1 MTQRRLTGSRIR
13 ERRLDAAMR
22 QADLARAA
30 GISASYLNLIEH
42 NRRRIGGRILNDLAR
57 ALGLDPSQLSE
68 GAETALI
75 EDLRGAAATLPA
87 AEAEVG
93 KAEEFAGR
101 FPGWAGLVADQAAQI
116 ARLEARVK
124 SLADRMAHD
133 PQLATSLHEVISA
146 VTSIRSTSSILVG
159 SEDLDRDWQE
169 RFHRNIYNDSQRLA
183 DSSRALVGYLEAPA
197 DSGALALSPVEEVDA
212 YFDRRGHHIADLEG
226 PAESD
231 ADVEELIV
239 ATALTNPAAEMLLRG
254 RLSTYRSDARA
265 MPQDA
270 FEAAAIET
278 RHDPALLAAR
288 FGVGP
293 AAILRRLSS
302 LPERPAHPA
311 FGFASCDGAGA
322 VTRLKAIEGFS
333 LPRAAA
339 ACPVWPLFQALS
351 RPGQPIRAIVAQPG
365 EGGRRYLCHAIAGPL
380 GPVRFD
386 GLAPVEAVMLV
397 QAAPL
402 GEAVMLDVGGGCRIC
417 PRPACPAR
425 REPSLLA

>member
-1 MTQRRLTGSRIR
+1 
-13 ERRLDAAMR
+13 MR

-42 NRRRIGGRILNDLAR
+42 NRRRIGGRVLNDLAR
-57 ALGLDPSQLSE
+57 ALGVDPTQLSE

-75 EDLRGAAATLPA
+75 QDLRGAAATRSA
-87 AEAEVG
+87 AGAEIDRV
-93 KAEEFAGR
+93 EEFAGR
-101 FPGWAGLVADQAAQI
+101 FPGWAGLVTDQAAQI
-116 ARLEARVK
+116 ARLEAKVK
-124 SLADRMAHD
+124 SLTDRMAHD

-159 SEDLDRDWQE
+159 GEVLDRDWQE

-197 DSGALALSPVEEVDA
+197 DGGALALSPVEEVDA
-212 YFDRRGHHIADLEG
+212 YFDRRGHHIADLEE
-226 PAESD
+226 PEASVAALIAD
-231 ADVEELIV
+231 AAL
-239 ATALTNPAAEMLLRG
+239 ATPAAELLLQG
-254 RLSTYRSDARA
+254 RLALYRDDART
-265 MPQDA
+265 MPLAD
-270 FEAAAIET
+270 FETTSIQL

-293 AAILRRLSS
+293 AAVLRRLSS

-322 VTRLKAIEGFS
+322 VTRLKMIEGFN

-351 RPGQPIRAIVAQPG
+351 RPGQPIRAVVALPG
-365 EGGRRYLCHAIAGPL
+365 EGGRRFLCHAIAGPL

-397 QAAPL
+397 QVAPA
-402 GEAVMLDVGGGCRIC
+402 GEAAMLEAGGGCRIC
-417 PRPACPAR
+417 PRSACPAR

>member
-1 MTQRRLTGSRIR
+1 
-13 ERRLDAAMR
+13 MR
-22 QADLARAA
+22 QADLAKAA

-42 NRRRIGGRILNDLAR
+42 NRRRIGGRVLNDLAR
-57 ALGLDPSQLSE
+57 ALGLDPTQLSE

-75 EDLRGAAATLPA
+75 QDLRGAAATRSA
-87 AEAEVG
+87 AEAEVDR
-93 KAEEFAGR
+93 AEEFAGR
-101 FPGWAGLVADQAAQI
+101 FPGWAGLVTDQAAQI
-116 ARLEARVK
+116 ARLEAKVK
-124 SLADRMAHD
+124 SLTDRMAHD

-159 SEDLDRDWQE
+159 GEVLDRDWQE

-197 DSGALALSPVEEVDA
+197 DGGALALSPVEEVDA

-226 PAESD
+226 PEGSVEALIAD
-231 ADVEELIV
+231 AAL
-239 ATALTNPAAEMLLRG
+239 ATSAAELL
-254 RLSTYRSDARA
+254 LQSCLALYRDDARA
-265 MPQDA
+265 MPLA
-270 FEAAAIET
+270 EFEAAAIEL

-293 AAILRRLSS
+293 AAVLRRLSS

-322 VTRLKAIEGFS
+322 VTRLKTIEGFS

-351 RPGQPIRAIVAQPG
+351 RPGQPIRAVVALPG

-397 QAAPL
+397 QAEPI
-402 GEAVMLDVGGGCRIC
+402 GETATLEVGGGCRIC

>member
-1 MTQRRLTGSRIR
+1 VTQRQLTGSRIR
-13 ERRLDAAMR
+13 ERRLDAAIR
-22 QADLARAA
+22 QADLAKAA

-42 NRRRIGGRILNDLAR
+42 NRRRIGGRVLNDLAR
-57 ALGLDPSQLSE
+57 ALGLDPTLLSE

-75 EDLRGAAATLPA
+75 QDLRGAAATRLV
-87 AEAEVG
+87 AEAEVDRT
-93 KAEEFAGR
+93 EEFAGR
-101 FPGWAGLVADQAAQI
+101 FPGWAGLVTDQAAQI
-116 ARLEARVK
+116 ARLEAKVK
-124 SLADRMAHD
+124 SLTDRMAHD

-159 SEDLDRDWQE
+159 GEVLDRDWQE

-197 DSGALALSPVEEVDA
+197 DGGALALSPVEEVDA

-226 PAESD
+226 PEGPVEALIAD
-231 ADVEELIV
+231 AGL
-239 ATALTNPAAEMLLRG
+239 ATLAAETLLQG
-254 RLSTYRSDARA
+254 RLALYRDDARV
-265 MPQDA
+265 MPLAD
-270 FEAAAIET
+270 FEAAAIEL

-293 AAILRRLSS
+293 AAVLRRLSS

-322 VTRLKAIEGFS
+322 VTRLKMIEGFN

-351 RPGQPIRAIVAQPG
+351 RPGQPIRAVVALPG
-365 EGGRRYLCHAIAGPL
+365 EGGRRYLCHATAGPL

-397 QAAPL
+397 QAAPTSETATL
-402 GEAVMLDVGGGCRIC
+402 EAGGGCRIC
-417 PRPACPAR
+417 PRSACPAR

>member
-1 MTQRRLTGSRIR
+1 
-13 ERRLDAAMR
+13 MR

-42 NRRRIGGRILNDLAR
+42 NRRRIGGRVLNDLAR
-57 ALGLDPSQLSE
+57 ALGVDPTQLSE

-75 EDLRGAAATLPA
+75 QDLRGAAATRPA
-87 AEAEVG
+87 AEAEVDR
-93 KAEEFAGR
+93 AEEFAGR
-101 FPGWAGLVADQAAQI
+101 FPGWAGLVTDQAAQI
-116 ARLEARVK
+116 ARLEAKVK
-124 SLADRMAHD
+124 SLTDRMAHD

-159 SEDLDRDWQE
+159 GEVLDRDWQE

-197 DSGALALSPVEEVDA
+197 DGGALALSPVEEVDA

-226 PAESD
+226 PEASVAALIAD
-231 ADVEELIV
+231 AAL
-239 ATALTNPAAEMLLRG
+239 ATPAAELLLQG
-254 RLSTYRSDARA
+254 RLALYRDDARA
-265 MPQDA
+265 MPLAD
-270 FEAAAIET
+270 FETAAIEL

-288 FGVGP
+288 FGVNP
-293 AAILRRLSS
+293 AAVLRRLSS
-302 LPERPAHPA
+302 LPERPTHPA

-322 VTRLKAIEGFS
+322 VTRLKTIEGFN

-351 RPGQPIRAIVAQPG
+351 RPGQPIRAVVALPG
-365 EGGRRYLCHAIAGPL
+365 EGGRRFLCHAIAGPL

-397 QAAPL
+397 QVAPA
-402 GEAVMLDVGGGCRIC
+402 GEAAMLEAGGGCRIC
-417 PRPACPAR
+417 PRSACPAR

>member
-1 MTQRRLTGSRIR
+1 
-13 ERRLDAAMR
+13 MR
-22 QADLARAA
+22 QTDLARAA

-42 NRRRIGGRILNDLAR
+42 NRRRIGGRVLNDLAR
-57 ALGLDPSQLSE
+57 ALGVDPTQLSE

-75 EDLRGAAATLPA
+75 QDLRGAVATRPTA
-87 AEAEVG
+87 GAEIDRV
-93 KAEEFAGR
+93 EEFAGR
-101 FPGWAGLVADQAAQI
+101 FPGWAGLVTDQAAQI
-116 ARLEARVK
+116 ARLEAKVK
-124 SLADRMAHD
+124 SLTDRMAHD
-133 PQLATSLHEVISA
+133 PQLSTSLHEVISA

-159 SEDLDRDWQE
+159 GEVLDRDWQE

-183 DSSRALVGYLEAPA
+183 DSSRALVGYLEAPG
-197 DSGALALSPVEEVDA
+197 DGGALAMSPVEEVDA

-226 PAESD
+226 PISSD
-231 ADVEELIV
+231 SNLEELVV
-239 ATALTNPAAEMLLRG
+239 AAALTSPTAEALLRG
-254 RLSTYRSDARA
+254 RLRSYRDDVRA
-265 MPQDA
+265 MPLDN
-270 FEAAAIET
+270 FEGAAIEL

-288 FGVGP
+288 FGAGP
-293 AAILRRLSS
+293 AAVLRRLSS

-322 VTRLKAIEGFS
+322 VTRLKMIEGFN

-351 RPGQPIRAIVAQPG
+351 RPGQPIRAVVALPG

-397 QAAPL
+397 QVAPA
-402 GEAVMLDVGGGCRIC
+402 GEAAMLEAGGGCRIC
-417 PRPACPAR
+417 PRSACPAR

>member
-1 MTQRRLTGSRIR
+1 
-13 ERRLDAAMR
+13 MR

-42 NRRRIGGRILNDLAR
+42 NRRRIGGRVMNDLAR
-57 ALGLDPSQLSE
+57 ALGVDPTQLSE

-75 EDLRGAAATLPA
+75 QDLRGAAATRPA
-87 AEAEVG
+87 AEAEVDR
-93 KAEEFAGR
+93 AEEFAGR
-101 FPGWAGLVADQAAQI
+101 FPGWAGLVTDQAAQI
-116 ARLEARVK
+116 ARLEAKVK
-124 SLADRMAHD
+124 SLTDRMAHD

-159 SEDLDRDWQE
+159 GEVLDRDWQE

-197 DSGALALSPVEEVDA
+197 DGGALALSPVEEVDA

-226 PAESD
+226 PEASVAALIAD
-231 ADVEELIV
+231 AAL
-239 ATALTNPAAEMLLRG
+239 ATPAAELLLQG
-254 RLSTYRSDARA
+254 RLALYRDDART
-265 MPQDA
+265 MPLAD
-270 FEAAAIET
+270 FETTAIEL

-293 AAILRRLSS
+293 AAVLRRLSS

-322 VTRLKAIEGFS
+322 VTRLKMIEGFN

-351 RPGQPIRAIVAQPG
+351 RPGQPIRAVVALPG
-365 EGGRRYLCHAIAGPL
+365 EGGRRFLCHAIAGPL

-397 QAAPL
+397 QVAPA
-402 GEAVMLDVGGGCRIC
+402 GEAAMLEAGGGCRIC
-417 PRPACPAR
+417 PRSACPAR

>member
-1 MTQRRLTGSRIR
+1 
-13 ERRLDAAMR
+13 MR
-22 QADLARAA
+22 QADLAKAA

-42 NRRRIGGRILNDLAR
+42 NRRRIGGRVLNDLAR
-57 ALGLDPSQLSE
+57 ALGLDPTQLSE

-75 EDLRGAAATLPA
+75 QDLRGAAATRSA
-87 AEAEVG
+87 AEAEVDR
-93 KAEEFAGR
+93 AEEFAGR
-101 FPGWAGLVADQAAQI
+101 FPGWAGLVTDQAAQI
-116 ARLEARVK
+116 ARLEAKVK
-124 SLADRMAHD
+124 SLTDRMAHD

-159 SEDLDRDWQE
+159 GEVLDRDWQE

-197 DSGALALSPVEEVDA
+197 DGGALALSPVEEVDA

-226 PAESD
+226 PEGSVEALIAD
-231 ADVEELIV
+231 AAL
-239 ATALTNPAAEMLLRG
+239 ATSAAELL
-254 RLSTYRSDARA
+254 LQSCLALYRDDARA
-265 MPQDA
+265 MPLA
-270 FEAAAIET
+270 EFEATAIEL

-293 AAILRRLSS
+293 AAVLRRLSS

-322 VTRLKAIEGFS
+322 VTRLKTIEGFS

-351 RPGQPIRAIVAQPG
+351 RPGQPIRAVVALPG
-365 EGGRRYLCHAIAGPL
+365 EGGRRYLCHATAGPL

-397 QAAPL
+397 QAAPTSETATL
-402 GEAVMLDVGGGCRIC
+402 EAGGGCRIC
-417 PRPACPAR
+417 PRSACPAR

>member
-1 MTQRRLTGSRIR
+1 
-13 ERRLDAAMR
+13 MR
-22 QADLARAA
+22 QADLAKAA

-42 NRRRIGGRILNDLAR
+42 NRRRIGGRVLNDLAR
-57 ALGLDPSQLSE
+57 ALGLDPAQLSE

-75 EDLRGAAATLPA
+75 QDLRGAVATRPA
-87 AEAEVG
+87 AGAEIDRV
-93 KAEEFAGR
+93 EEFAGR
-101 FPGWAGLVADQAAQI
+101 FPGWARLVTDQAAQI
-116 ARLEARVK
+116 ARLEVK
-124 SLADRMAHD
+124 VKALTDRMAHD

-159 SEDLDRDWQE
+159 GEVLDRDWQE

-197 DSGALALSPVEEVDA
+197 DGGALALSPVEEVDA

-226 PAESD
+226 PERS
-231 ADVEELIV
+231 VEALVVEAAL
-239 ATALTNPAAEMLLRG
+239 ATSAAELLLQG
-254 RLSTYRSDARA
+254 RLALYRDDARA
-265 MPQDA
+265 MPLAD
-270 FEAAAIET
+270 FEAAAIEL
-278 RHDPALLAAR
+278 RHDPALLAVR

-293 AAILRRLSS
+293 AAVLRRLSS

-322 VTRLKAIEGFS
+322 VTRLKMIEGFN

-351 RPGQPIRAIVAQPG
+351 RPGQPIRAVVALPG
-365 EGGRRYLCHAIAGPL
+365 EGGRRYLCHAIAGSL

-386 GLAPVEAVMLV
+386 GLAPVEAAMLV
-397 QAAPL
+397 QVAPA
-402 GEAVMLDVGGGCRIC
+402 GETAVLEAGGGCRIC
-417 PRPACPAR
+417 PRSACPAR
-425 REPSLLA
+425 REPSVLA

>member
-1 MTQRRLTGSRIR
+1 
-13 ERRLDAAMR
+13 MR
-22 QADLARAA
+22 QADLAKAA

-42 NRRRIGGRILNDLAR
+42 NRRRIGGRVLNDLAR
-57 ALGLDPSQLSE
+57 ALGLDPTQLSE

-75 EDLRGAAATLPA
+75 QDLRGAAATRSA
-87 AEAEVG
+87 AEAEVDR
-93 KAEEFAGR
+93 AEEFAGR
-101 FPGWAGLVADQAAQI
+101 FPGWAGLVTDQAAQI
-116 ARLEARVK
+116 ARLEAKVK
-124 SLADRMAHD
+124 SLTDRMAHD

-159 SEDLDRDWQE
+159 GEVLDRDWQE

-197 DSGALALSPVEEVDA
+197 DGGALALSPVEEVDA

-226 PAESD
+226 PEGSVEALIAD
-231 ADVEELIV
+231 AAL
-239 ATALTNPAAEMLLRG
+239 ATSAAELL
-254 RLSTYRSDARA
+254 LQSCLALYRDDARA
-265 MPQDA
+265 MPLA
-270 FEAAAIET
+270 EFEATAIEL

-293 AAILRRLSS
+293 AAVLRRLSS

-322 VTRLKAIEGFS
+322 VTRLKTIEGFS

-351 RPGQPIRAIVAQPG
+351 RPGQPIRAVVALPG

-386 GLAPVEAVMLV
+386 GLSPVEAVMLV
-397 QAAPL
+397 QSAPASL
-402 GEAVMLDVGGGCRIC
+402 SGTAELAVGGGCRIC

>member
-1 MTQRRLTGSRIR
+1 MTQRQLTGSRIR

-42 NRRRIGGRILNDLAR
+42 NRRRIGGRVLNDLAR
-57 ALGLDPSQLSE
+57 ALGLDPTQLSE

-75 EDLRGAAATLPA
+75 QDLRGAAATRSPA
-87 AEAEVG
+87 AAEIDRV
-93 KAEEFAGR
+93 EEFAGR
-101 FPGWAGLVADQAAQI
+101 FPGWAGLVTDQAARI
-116 ARLEARVK
+116 ARLEAKVK
-124 SLADRMAHD
+124 SLTDRMAHD
-133 PQLATSLHEVISA
+133 PQLSRSLHEMISA

-159 SEDLDRDWQE
+159 REVLDRDWQE
-169 RFHRNIYNDSQRLA
+169 RFHRNIYKDSQRLA

-197 DSGALALSPVEEVDA
+197 DGGTLALSPVEEVDA
-212 YFDRRGHHIADLEG
+212 YFDTRRHHIADLE
-226 PAESD
+226 ESSRSD
-231 ADVEELIV
+231 SIVEDLVV
-239 ATALTNPAAEMLLRG
+239 AAALTSAAAEVLLRG
-254 RLSTYRSDARA
+254 RLKSYLDDARA
-265 MPQDA
+265 MPVEA
-270 FEAAAIET
+270 FEVAAIEL

-293 AAILRRLSS
+293 AAVLRRLSS

-311 FGFASCDGAGA
+311 FGLASCDGAGA
-322 VTRLKAIEGFS
+322 VTRLKMIEGFN

-339 ACPVWPLFQALS
+339 ACPIWPLFQALS
-351 RPGQPIRAIVAQPG
+351 RPGQPIRAIVALPG
-365 EGGRRYLCHAIAGPL
+365 EGGRRFLCHAIAGPL

-397 QAAPL
+397 QAAPA
-402 GEAVMLDVGGGCRIC
+402 GETATLEAGGGCRIC
-417 PRPACPAR
+417 PRSACPVR

>member
-1 MTQRRLTGSRIR
+1 
-13 ERRLDAAMR
+13 MR
-22 QADLARAA
+22 QADLAKAA

-42 NRRRIGGRILNDLAR
+42 NRRRIGGRVLNDLAR
-57 ALGLDPSQLSE
+57 ALGLDPTQLSE

-75 EDLRGAAATLPA
+75 QDLRGAAATRSA
-87 AEAEVG
+87 AEAEVDR
-93 KAEEFAGR
+93 AEEFAGR
-101 FPGWAGLVADQAAQI
+101 FPGWAGLVTDQAAQI
-116 ARLEARVK
+116 ARLEAKVK
-124 SLADRMAHD
+124 SLTDRMAHD

-159 SEDLDRDWQE
+159 GEVLDRDWQE

-197 DSGALALSPVEEVDA
+197 DGGALALSPVEEVDA

-226 PAESD
+226 PEGSVEALIAD
-231 ADVEELIV
+231 AAL
-239 ATALTNPAAEMLLRG
+239 ATSAAELL
-254 RLSTYRSDARA
+254 LQSCLALYRDDARA
-265 MPQDA
+265 MPLA
-270 FEAAAIET
+270 EFEATAIEL

-293 AAILRRLSS
+293 AAVLRRLSS

-311 FGFASCDGAGA
+311 FGFAYCDGAGA
-322 VTRLKAIEGFS
+322 VTRLKTIEGFS

-351 RPGQPIRAIVAQPG
+351 RPGQPIRAVVALPG

-386 GLAPVEAVMLV
+386 GLSPVEAVMLV
-397 QAAPL
+397 QSAPASL
-402 GEAVMLDVGGGCRIC
+402 SGTAELAVGGGCRIC
-417 PRPACPAR
+417 PRSSCPAR

>member
-1 MTQRRLTGSRIR
+1 
-13 ERRLDAAMR
+13 MR
-22 QADLARAA
+22 QADLAKAA

-42 NRRRIGGRILNDLAR
+42 NRRRIGGRVLNDLAR
-57 ALGLDPSQLSE
+57 ALGLDPTQLSE

-75 EDLRGAAATLPA
+75 QDLRGAAATRPA
-87 AEAEVG
+87 ADAEINRT
-93 KAEEFAGR
+93 EEFAGR
-101 FPGWAGLVADQAAQI
+101 FPGWAGLVTDQAAQI

-124 SLADRMAHD
+124 SLTDRMAHD
-133 PQLATSLHEVISA
+133 PQLSTSLHEVISA

-159 SEDLDRDWQE
+159 GEVLDRDWQE

-197 DSGALALSPVEEVDA
+197 DGGAMALSPVEEVEA
-212 YFDRRGHHIADLEG
+212 YFDRHGHHIADLEG
-226 PAESD
+226 PAHSD
-231 ADVEELIV
+231 AVVEELVV
-239 ATALTNPAAEMLLRG
+239 AAALTGPAAEVLLRG
-254 RLSTYRSDARA
+254 RLGVYRDDAQA
-265 MPQDA
+265 MPLGA
-270 FEAAAIET
+270 FEAAAIER
-278 RHDPALLAAR
+278 RHDPALLAEM

-322 VTRLKAIEGFS
+322 VTRLKTIEGFG
-333 LPRAAA
+333 LPRAVA

-351 RPGQPIRAIVAQPG
+351 RPGQPIRAIVALPG
-365 EGGRRYLCHAIAGPL
+365 EGGRRFLCHAIAGPL
-380 GPVRFD
+380 GPLRFD
-386 GLAPVEAVMLV
+386 GLSPVEAVMLV
-397 QAAPL
+397 QAAPA
-402 GEAVMLDVGGGCRIC
+402 GETAALDAGGGCRIC

>member
-1 MTQRRLTGSRIR
+1 
-13 ERRLDAAMR
+13 MR

-42 NRRRIGGRILNDLAR
+42 NRRRIGGRVLNDLAR
-57 ALGLDPSQLSE
+57 ALGVDPTQLSE

-75 EDLRGAAATLPA
+75 QDLRGAAATRPA
-87 AEAEVG
+87 AEAEVDR
-93 KAEEFAGR
+93 AEEFAGR
-101 FPGWAGLVADQAAQI
+101 FPGWAGLVTDQAAQI
-116 ARLEARVK
+116 ARLEAKVK
-124 SLADRMAHD
+124 SLTDRMAHD

-159 SEDLDRDWQE
+159 GEVLDRDWRE

-197 DSGALALSPVEEVDA
+197 DGGALAMSPVEEVDA

-226 PAESD
+226 PISSD
-231 ADVEELIV
+231 SNLEELVV
-239 ATALTNPAAEMLLRG
+239 AAALTSPAAEALLRG
-254 RLSTYRSDARA
+254 RLRSYRDDARA
-265 MPQDA
+265 MPLEV
-270 FEAAAIET
+270 FEGAAIEL

-293 AAILRRLSS
+293 AAVLRRLSS
-302 LPERPAHPA
+302 LPERPVHPA

-322 VTRLKAIEGFS
+322 VTRLKMIEGFN

-351 RPGQPIRAIVAQPG
+351 RPGQPIRAVVALPG
-365 EGGRRYLCHAIAGPL
+365 EGGMLYLCHAIAGPL

-397 QAAPL
+397 QVAPD
-402 GEAVMLDVGGGCRIC
+402 GEAAMLEAGGGCRVC
-417 PRPACPAR
+417 PRSACPAR

>member
-1 MTQRRLTGSRIR
+1 
-13 ERRLDAAMR
+13 MR
-22 QADLARAA
+22 QADLAKAA

-42 NRRRIGGRILNDLAR
+42 NRRRIGGRVLNDLAR
-57 ALGLDPSQLSE
+57 ALGLDPTQLSE

-75 EDLRGAAATLPA
+75 QDLRGAAATRPA
-87 AEAEVG
+87 AEAEVDR
-93 KAEEFAGR
+93 AEEFAGR
-101 FPGWAGLVADQAAQI
+101 FPGWAGLVTDQAAQI

-124 SLADRMAHD
+124 SLTDRMAHD

-159 SEDLDRDWQE
+159 GEVLDRDWQE

-197 DSGALALSPVEEVDA
+197 DGGALALSPVEEVDA

-226 PAESD
+226 LEGSVAALIAD
-231 ADVEELIV
+231 AAL
-239 ATALTNPAAEMLLRG
+239 ATPAAELLLQG
-254 RLSTYRSDARA
+254 RLALYRDDARA
-265 MPQDA
+265 MPLGD
-270 FEAAAIET
+270 FETAANELH
-278 RHDPALLAAR
+278 HDPALLAAR

-293 AAILRRLSS
+293 AAVLRRLSS

-322 VTRLKAIEGFS
+322 VTRLKMIEGFN
-333 LPRAAA
+333 LPRAVA

-351 RPGQPIRAIVAQPG
+351 RPGQPIRAVVALPG

-397 QAAPL
+397 QAAPI
-402 GEAVMLDVGGGCRIC
+402 GETATLEAGGGCRIC
-417 PRPACPAR
+417 PRSACPAR